1 MVRDSMCGRDDHADV
16 CDGDGAVAV
25 DGDGA
30 VAVEST
36 GPGSKRVTPIPSP
49 NMV

>member
-1 MVRDSMCGRDDHADV
+1 MVRDSMGGRDDHADV
-16 CDGDGAVAV
+16 CDGDGA
-25 DGDGA
+25 GA

-36 GPGSKRVTPIPSP
+36 GPSSKRVTPIPSP